1 MYENPSADKFG
12 PPPDPTV
19 AKPDRKRRG
28 RGWRLAVIG
37 GTYAAAYLLNARG
50 RGWMTALS
58 AVALLVSTAMDY
70 LFSKHPDD
78 DADPYSPPT
87 NITR

>member
-19 AKPDRKRRG
+19 AKPDRKRRA
-28 RGWRLAVIG
+28 RVWRFAAVG
-37 GTYAAAYLLNARG
+37 GIYAGAYLLNARG
-50 RGWMTALS
+50 RGWMTGLS
-58 AVALLVSTAMDY
+58 AVVLLVSTAMDY
-70 LFSKHPDD
+70 LFSKHPDE